1 MSINFHDVLRIA
13 DGNESLPSVYE
24 EEHRNLICDDFFLDK
39 CSEYIHKHLDHDKFN
54 DEYYE
59 LYNSISGKEF
69 EDDMNGIELFIIL
82 KVLIYN
88 EDVLKYRR

>member
-1 MSINFHDVLRIA
+1 MSVDFHDALRIA
-13 DGNESLPSVYE
+13 DGNESIPQVYE

-39 CSEYIHKHLDHDKFN
+39 CSEYIHAHLGNDEFN

-59 LYNSISGKEF
+59 IYNSISNKEF
-69 EDDMNGIELFIIL
+69 EDDLNAIELFIIL

-88 EDVLKYRR
+88 EDVLQYRR

>member
-1 MSINFHDVLRIA
+1 MSINFHDAIRVA
-13 DGNESLPSVYE
+13 DGNESTPPVYE

-39 CSEYIHKHLDHDKFN
+39 CSEHIHQHLGHDKFN

-69 EDDMNGIELFIIL
+69 EDDLNGIELFIIL

-88 EDVLKYRR
+88 ENVLQYRR